1 MPIVL
6 TSLKYKQGKIWKKK
20 KEKGHVSLKQ

>member
-20 KEKGHVSLKQ
+20 NEKGQVSLKQ